1 MISPGEA
8 LVELILATCQAAG
21 YEPYANHMPDKP
33 DKAVVVYELATG
45 RLEGRK
51 MRTGEREEHPA
62 VRLVIRSTDAS
73 GRTLAASIAD
83 LVDATYNFEVSDG
96 QILRVIT
103 KSSTIGFSGQ
113 ENQTRR
119 FMYIQ
124 NYRLTL
130 E

>member
-1 MISPGEA
+1 MSPGEA
-8 LVELILATCQAAG
+8 LAELILSTCETAG
-21 YEPYANHMPDKP
+21 YEVFVNHMPDKP
-33 DKAVVVYELATG
+33 DKAVVVHELTTG
-45 RLEGRK
+45 RLEDRI
-51 MRTGEREEHPA
+51 MSSGERQEHPA
-62 VRLVIRSTDAS
+62 IRLLIRSVDSS
-73 GRTLAASIAD
+73 GRALAQSISTLADS
-83 LVDATYNFEVSDG
+83 TYNFLLSDG
-96 QILRVIT
+96 QILRVVT